1 MPAMPSSGIVKQPS
15 TSQPKPSDY
24 LTFRKRCLVSMP
36 HAGVQSLD
44 LGGDPMITDAFMR
57 FFVAVGQAFVAGIQ
71 GLRTLRGAIDG

>member
-1 MPAMPSSGIVKQPS
+1 
-15 TSQPKPSDY
+15 
-24 LTFRKRCLVSMP
+24 MP